1 VKKFQLRSTVPATVP
16 AILIFSLI
24 SVSSCFADTSVRRS
38 EASAAVAR
46 VQQNAPPA
54 SLYAEYSNI
63 METFSQA
70 EELIDRNGQEE
81 AEKLF
86 QLVILKSSLYE
97 KELEALRSVSIA
109 AAATNATGLLR
120 QGSSLPNSHQRPDDL
135 PNAAPAT
142 PPPVK
147 FSAEQVPAAATST
160 TRNGDYA
167 GNTAATSRTIIGK
180 KSIYT
185 VRKGDT
191 LRLIGA
197 KFGVNWRLV
206 AQQNRQNPKKPLR
219 SGQKL
224 TINTRRIV
232 PKTVQEGIVINIP
245 DRTLYLFK
253 NRKLEKALPVGL
265 GMTKWNDM
273 VTWQTPI
280 GKFRV
285 LSKIKNPAWHVP
297 VSIQKKMKGEG
308 KEVKTVV
315 PPGDDNP
322 LGKYALRTSLP
333 GILIHSTIIPES
345 VYTFSSHGC
354 IRVLPGN
361 MEDIF
366 NAVPVN
372 TSGEIIYQPVKFALA
387 DDGRV
392 FLEVHRDIYD
402 RYKNLQELTKSL
414 IISNNAESKVDWNK
428 VNASLRRKAG
438 FPEEITRTEQP
449 QPMMTSEN
457 RTTAGIPAI
466 P

>member
-1 VKKFQLRSTVPATVP
+1 MKKFQLRGTVP

-24 SVSSCFADTSVRRS
+24 SVSTCFADTSMRRS
-38 EASAAVAR
+38 EASAAVER
-46 VQQNAPPA
+46 VQQNAPPD
-54 SLYAEYSNI
+54 SLYGEYGSI

-70 EELIDRNGQEE
+70 EELFDRNRQDE

-97 KELEALRSVSIA
+97 KQFEALRSGTTA
-109 AAATNATGLLR
+109 ATATNATGSTPHRSPLSNR
-120 QGSSLPNSHQRPDDL
+120 HSRPVE
-135 PNAAPAT
+135 PTNASPAVPSVGGVLATHPPAT
-142 PPPVK
+142 
-147 FSAEQVPAAATST
+147 ATST
-160 TRNGDYA
+160 AQAGDDA
-167 GNTAATSRTIIGK
+167 ANTPATSHTIIGK
-180 KSIYT
+180 KRIYT

-206 AQQNRQNPKKPLR
+206 AQQNRLNPRKNLR
-219 SGQKL
+219 PGQKL
-224 TINTRRIV
+224 TINTRKIV

-273 VTWQTPI
+273 EIWQTPT

-285 LSKIKNPAWHVP
+285 LSKIKDPAWHVP
-297 VSIQKKMKGEG
+297 TSIQRKMKQEG
-308 KEVKTVV
+308 KEVKTFV

-322 LGKYALRTSLP
+322 LGKYALKTSLP

-372 TSGEIIYQPVKFALA
+372 TSGEIIYQPVKFALS

-402 RYKNLQELTKSL
+402 RYENLRELTKNL
-414 IISNNAESKVDWNK
+414 IIRNNAESKVDWNK

-438 FPEEITRTEQP
+438 IPEEITRTKQP